1 MPVFLKRECPNCG
14 EKSVRAEDLLLRH
27 TYCPECRSCV
37 GVRRGFALLVNLVSF
52 LVTVLT
58 SLIVLIQMGNF
69 WALVWF
75 SVPIASFAYL
85 KARLGPLEV
94 KQTEMSP

>member
-1 MPVFLKRECPNCG
+1 
-14 EKSVRAEDLLLRH
+14 
-27 TYCPECRSCV
+27 
-37 GVRRGFALLVNLVSF
+37 LLVNLVSF

-69 WALVWF
+69 WVLVWF

-85 KARLGPLEV
+85 KARLGPLEI